1 MKKQSVNLNF
11 QVKYYPEDIGE
22 ELIETITI
30 EFFFLHVKA
39 ALLKDE
45 IFCPADTSVLLAS
58 YALQAK
64 FGDYDKDHHN
74 EEILEKQKLLPQ
86 R

>member
-1 MKKQSVNLNF
+1 MKKGAQTLHYK
-11 QVKYYPEDIGE
+11 VKYYPEDIGE

-30 EFFFLHVKA
+30 EFFFLQVKSA
-39 ALLKDE
+39 ILKDE
-45 IFCPADTSVLLAS
+45 IFCPADTCVLLAS

-64 FGDYDKDHHN
+64 YGDYDKDHHN
-74 EEILEKQKLLPQ
+74 EDILRKQKLLPQ